1 MKNVCKMSK
10 KNTQHINHVRPIQ
23 WQHIIEM
30 AVFLFAILATTISL
44 NLHMDS
50 KVEQHRLETQSILNG
65 IREEVRGIHV
75 EMRDFHGKLERQD
88 AEYKAH
94 MMHLHHKE

>member
-1 MKNVCKMSK
+1 MKNACKMSK
-10 KNTQHINHVRPIQ
+10 KNTQHINNARSIQ

-50 KVEQHRLETQSILNG
+50 KVEQHRLETQAILNG
-65 IREEVRGIHV
+65 IRED
-75 EMRDFHGKLERQD
+75 MRDFHGRLCSIEERNR
-88 AEYKAH
+88 AK
-94 MMHLHHKE
+94 

>member
-1 MKNVCKMSK
+1 MKKHNHNYK
-10 KNTQHINHVRPIQ
+10 KSYRPIQ

-50 KVEQHRLETQSILNG
+50 KIEQHRLETQAILNG
-65 IREEVRGIHV
+65 IREDI
-75 EMRDFHGKLERQD
+75 RDFHGRLEKID
-88 AEYKAH
+88 AEFKAH
-94 MMHLHHKE
+94 MMYLHNKE